1 MESFLRKPFW
11 FFLFIKSDSSPQPS
25 PKERQKIGIPLLLA
39 LSGTLEKQTGL
50 QKLVMKSWKWLLKFV
65 LLQLNYNDFEMNST
79 IESNPLLDRLPK
91 HLKQFIKPQ
100 DYSDYTPINQAVW
113 RYVMRKNV
121 NYLSKVA
128 HSSYLEGLKK
138 TGIEIDHI
146 PSMYGMNRILTEI
159 GWAAVAVDGFIPPNA
174 FMEFQ
179 AYNVLVI
186 ASDIRQLE
194 HIEYTP
200 APDIIHE
207 GAGHAP
213 IIANPEYAEY
223 LRRFGE
229 IGCKAISSH
238 KDYEMYEA
246 IRLLSILKEAEDT
259 SQADIDAAEKAVEDL
274 QNNMGELSEM
284 AQIRNLHW
292 WTVEYGLIG
301 TVDNP
306 KIYGAGLLSSIGE
319 SAWCMTDNVKKI
331 PYDLS
336 AANQSFDIT
345 KLQPQLYVTPDFA
358 HLSMVLEEFA
368 NKMALRT
375 GGLSGINKL
384 IHSNALGTIE
394 LSTGIQISGVF
405 TNVIEEEGKPVY
417 IQTTGKTALSYR
429 EKELVGHGTSKHP
442 EGFGSPIGKLKG
454 INLAIE
460 DMSPRDLSAYSI
472 TESQNVTLEFEGD
485 ITVKGEIITGSRNLH
500 GEIILISLKNCTVTH
515 GETILFQP
523 EWGNYD
529 MAIGK
534 KVVSAFSGPADV
546 NSFDLIS
553 HVPSSKTIKARHTAE
568 RDDLEIL
575 YQTVRNSR
583 ETKDTQTSLEPIF
596 EKLHTNHP
604 NDWLLA
610 IEIAELLKDRNEP
623 QLLQKVMVYLEN
635 LKAKRPEVAHLI
647 AGGLDLIFDKE
658 KA

>member
-1 MESFLRKPFW
+1 MS
-11 FFLFIKSDSSPQPS
+11 
-25 PKERQKIGIPLLLA
+25 
-39 LSGTLEKQTGL
+39 T
-50 QKLVMKSWKWLLKFV
+50 
-65 LLQLNYNDFEMNST
+65 T

-91 HLKQFIKPQ
+91 HLRQFIKPQ

-138 TGIEIDHI
+138 TGIEVDNI

-246 IRLLSILKEAEDT
+246 IRLLSILKEAEGT
-259 SQADIDAAEKAVEDL
+259 PQADINAAEKAVEDL

-301 TVDNP
+301 TVENP
-306 KIYGAGLLSSIGE
+306 KIFGAGLLSSIGE
-319 SAWCMTDNVKKI
+319 SAHCMTDKVKKI
-331 PYDLS
+331 SYDIS
-336 AANQSFDIT
+336 AANKGFDIT
-345 KLQPQLYVTPDFA
+345 QLQPQLYVTPDFA
-358 HLSMVLEEFA
+358 YLSLILEEFA

-384 IHSNALGTIE
+384 IQSNALGTIE
-394 LSTGIQISGVF
+394 LSTGIQISGIF
-405 TNVIEEEGKPVY
+405 TNVIEAEGKPVY

-429 EKELVGHGTSKHP
+429 EKELVGHGTIKHL

-472 TESQNVTLEFEGD
+472 TENKTVILDFEGD

-500 GEIILISLKNCTVTH
+500 GQIILISFKNCTVTH

-523 EWGNYD
+523 EWGIYD
-529 MAIGK
+529 MAVGK
-534 KVVSAFSGPADV
+534 KVVSAFSGPADA

-553 HVPSSKTIKARHTAE
+553 HIPSSKTIKAKHTAE
-568 RDDLEIL
+568 RDDLEVL
-575 YQTVRNSR
+575 YQTVRMIR
-583 ETKDTQTSLEPIF
+583 ESKDINTSLAPILK
-596 EKLHTNHP
+596 KLKEEHP
-604 NDWLLA
+604 NDWLLSV
-610 IEIAELLKDRNEP
+610 EIVELLKDRNEP
-623 QLLQKVMVYLEN
+623 QLLKEVMNYLES
-635 LKAKRPEVAHLI
+635 LKQRRSEVAHLI
-647 AGGLDLIFDKE
+647 TGGLNLI
-658 KA
+658 

>member
-1 MESFLRKPFW
+1 MNPSF
-11 FFLFIKSDSSPQPS
+11 
-25 PKERQKIGIPLLLA
+25 E
-39 LSGTLEKQTGL
+39 T
-50 QKLVMKSWKWLLKFV
+50 
-65 LLQLNYNDFEMNST
+65 
-79 IESNPLLDRLPK
+79 NPLIERLPK

-100 DYSDYTPINQAVW
+100 DYDEYTPINQAVW

-121 NYLSKVA
+121 DYLGKVA
-128 HSSYLEGLKK
+128 HSSYLDGLRQ
-138 TGIEIDHI
+138 TGISIESI
-146 PSMYGMNRILTEI
+146 PNMYGMNRILKEI

-229 IGCKAISSH
+229 IGCKAISSAR
-238 KDYEMYEA
+238 DYEMYEA
-246 IRLLSILKEAEDT
+246 IRLLSILKEAEGTPQDE
-259 SQADIDAAEKAVEDL
+259 IEAAEKRVDEL

-319 SAWCMTDNVKKI
+319 SAWCMTDNVSKI
-331 PYDLS
+331 PYDIS

-345 KLQPQLYVTPDFA
+345 KPQPQLYVTPDFA
-358 HLSMVLEEFA
+358 HLNLVLEEFA

-375 GGLSGINKL
+375 GGLSGIQKL
-384 IHSNALGTIE
+384 IQSNALGTIE
-394 LSTGIQISGVF
+394 LSTGIQVSGVF
-405 TNVIEEEGKPVY
+405 TNVIEHGGKPVY

-429 EKELVGHGTSKHP
+429 EKELVGHGTEYHA
-442 EGFGSPIGKLKG
+442 EGFGSPVGKLKG

-460 DMSPRDLSAYSI
+460 DMSPRDLSAYAI
-472 TESQNVTLEFEGD
+472 FEGETVTLEFEGN
-485 ITVKGEIITGSRNLH
+485 ITVSGEIITGSRNLQ
-500 GEIILISLKNCTVTH
+500 GKIITISFKNCTVKHHDTV
-515 GETILFQP
+515 LFQP
-523 EWGNYD
+523 EWGIYD
-529 MAIGK
+529 MAVGK
-534 KVVSAFSGPADV
+534 KITSAFSGPADV
-546 NSFDLIS
+546 RSFDLIT
-553 HVPSSKTIKARHTAE
+553 HVPSSQTIKAQKTPE
-568 RDDLEIL
+568 RLKLEAL
-575 YQTVRNSR
+575 YQNIRDIR
-583 ETKDTQTSLEPIF
+583 EGKTTGNPDVIF
-596 EKLHTNHP
+596 ETVQNEHP
-604 NDWLLA
+604 KDWLLSV
-610 IEIAELLKDRNEP
+610 EIAELAHKNSYHILESKVLAHLEQLKTT
-623 QLLQKVMVYLEN
+623 
-635 LKAKRPEVAHLI
+635 RPEVAHLI
-647 AGGLDLIFDKE
+647 SNGLELIFENQSVK
-658 KA
+658 